1 MGHKAA
7 WRAVFLAAVLAAGA
21 GLSACASSGNKPE
34 GDHHPT
40 TTTSATTTT
49 SQPPQSTG
57 TSSTT
62 ASALTCSPGV
72 LGITSSPGGV
82 AAGTSYTVFTVTN
95 RGSIRCD
102 LEGYPSLEFFGP
114 SGASG
119 AGAGPSL
126 EITAIDGG
134 RAPSLVTLAGGGSA
148 EFIVVINDVPVGGV
162 GCAIVASIN
171 VSIPG
176 TNEAIGVPVAMR
188 PCGGSVSVYAFG
200 PPDSES
206 P

>member
-7 WRAVFLAAVLAAGA
+7 WRVMFLATVLAG
-21 GLSACASSGNKPE
+21 GTSLGACASSGNKPA
-34 GDHHPT
+34 GRHPT
-40 TTTSATTTT
+40 TTINTTTTT
-49 SQPPQSTG
+49 SQPPQSTV
-57 TSSTT
+57 TTSTT
-62 ASALTCSPGV
+62 PAVLTCSPGV

-82 AAGTSYTVFTVTN
+82 AAGTSYTVFTLTN
-95 RGSIRCD
+95 RGSTRCD
-102 LEGYPSLEFFGP
+102 LEGYPSLRFFGP

-119 AGAGPSL
+119 AGAGPL
-126 EITAIDGG
+126 LDITAIDRG

-162 GCAIVASIN
+162 GCATVASVN
-171 VSIPG
+171 VSISG
-176 TNEAIGVPVAMR
+176 TNEAIGVPVAMK
-188 PCGGSVSVYAFG
+188 PFGGSVSVYAFG